1 MRLSR
6 AMRPALF
13 VVLIFCFAWLAA
25 TCTWAAAKQSILLN
39 QGWQFRQVTNLQGI
53 AHDHWLPA
61 TVPGDVQLD
70 LLRNKLIPE
79 PFYRD
84 NEKKL
89 QWIENADW
97 EYRTTIPASEKLLNR
112 TNIELVF
119 DGLDTCAQ
127 VYLNG
132 NLLLTSDNMFRTYRL
147 NAKPYLKLGDNQLR
161 IVFTSPIQGAEK
173 IADQDPWRPRTHT
186 QARWYIRKAAYQYG
200 WDWSPRLVTS
210 GVWRPARLEFWDDAR
225 ISDLNIRQFDVTKQS
240 AHVLAQVDVTAS
252 VDSPAT
258 VTVRYGLNGK
268 EWTAAQTT
276 ELHPGINHVD
286 LPITIAHPELWY
298 PAGYGSQPLYAFHA
312 AVAIRGDTQDTSDVR
327 TGLRSVELRRDP
339 DQWGRSFEFV
349 VNGIPIFAKGANV
362 VPFDSFPSRVPVAQI
377 RDILQSAKDANMNM
391 IRIWGGGYYETQQ
404 FYELCDEMGIMV
416 WQDFMFGNPWQPG
429 TFSFKQNVAQEVED
443 QLKRLR
449 NHPSIVLWCGN
460 NEQENNFLQDSLHI
474 TQIARL
480 QMWQDY
486 LTVFSGIIPTLV
498 ARYDSGAA
506 YWPSSPSGD
515 YAETRAMNYRV
526 LEDGDDVGGNEEFGD
541 THDYSVWTSIDLMPR
556 VPFTSEEDRHY
567 RFVSEYGFQSMPEMR
582 TIDAFTLP
590 QDRTSTSTEVMTAH
604 QKDPAGYATMLDYI
618 RQYYGQPK
626 DFSSLVYAS
635 QVIQAEFI
643 KLVAEHLRR
652 DRPRTMGSIFWQLND
667 CWPVVSPSSIDY
679 YGRWKA
685 LQYYARRFYSP
696 LLVSPRLK
704 DGTLNVSVVSDETT
718 PTSASLRVR
727 VMKFDG
733 TVLHTQT
740 QYITIPALSSQVYLQ
755 LPTQTYPDPADTVA
769 AMDLTVNGKQV
780 SSNLMYLAP
789 TADIHLPPAEITSHL
804 TPANG
809 AYEVRLSSKVLARDV
824 YVSFGDHDAKF
835 SDNYFDLLP
844 GEPQTI
850 VVHSP
855 ASLAQLQ
862 NSMKVMSLVD
872 AIQPNTV
879 WKNAAEN

>member
-1 MRLSR
+1 MKVSR
-6 AMRPALF
+6 ALRPALF
-13 VVLIFCFAWLAA
+13 AVMMFIFAGVSVPFS
-25 TCTWAAAKQSILLN
+25 WAAANQSILLR
-39 QGWQFRQVTNLQGI
+39 QGWEFRQATNLQGI

-84 NEKKL
+84 NENKL

-97 EYRTTIPASEKLLNR
+97 EYRTAFPVSEKLLKR
-112 TNIELVF
+112 QNIDLIF

-147 NAKPYLKLGDNQLR
+147 NAKPYLKVGDNQLR

-173 IADQDPWRPRTHT
+173 IADQDPWRAQTHT
-186 QARWYIRKAAYQYG
+186 QARWYIRKSAYQYG
-200 WDWSPRLVTS
+200 WDWSPRFVTS
-210 GVWRPARLEFWDDAR
+210 GVWRPVHLEAWDEAR
-225 ISDLNIRQFDVTKQS
+225 ISDLNIRQLDVARQS
-240 AHVLAQVDVTAS
+240 AHVLAQVEVTAT

-268 EWTAAQTT
+268 ESTATQTT
-276 ELHPGINHVD
+276 QLHPGVNHVE
-286 LPITIAHPELWY
+286 LPITIDRPELWY

-312 AVAIRGDTQDTSDVR
+312 VLAMHGEAEDTSEVR

-377 RDILQSAKDANMNM
+377 HDILQSAKDANMNI
-391 IRIWGGGYYETQQ
+391 IRIWGGGYYETQE
-404 FYELCDEMGIMV
+404 FYELCDQMGIMV

-429 TFSFKQNVAQEVED
+429 TVSFKQNVAQEVED

-460 NEQENNFLQDSLHI
+460 NEQENNFLQDSLHVS
-474 TQIARL
+474 QIARL

-486 LTVFSGIIPTLV
+486 LTVFSGIVPTLV
-498 ARYDSGAA
+498 ARYDPGAA

-515 YAETRAMNYRV
+515 YEETKAMNYRV
-526 LEDGDDVGGNEEFGD
+526 LENGDDVGGNEEFGD
-541 THDYSVWTSIDLMPR
+541 THDYSVWTSTNLLPR
-556 VPFTSEEDRHY
+556 VPFSSEEDRHY

-582 TIDAFTLP
+582 TIDSFTLP
-590 QDRTSTSTEVMTAH
+590 QDRAGTSTPVMTVH

-626 DFSSLVYAS
+626 DFSSLVYTS

-643 KLVAEHLRR
+643 KVVAEHLRR

-696 LLVSPRLK
+696 LLVSSRLK
-704 DGTLNVSVVSDETT
+704 DGSLNVSVVSDETT
-718 PTSASLRVR
+718 PTMASLRVR
-727 VMKFDG
+727 LMMFDG
-733 TVLHTQT
+733 TVLHTET
-740 QYITIPALSSQVYLQ
+740 QNITIPALSSKVYLQ
-755 LPTQTYPDPADTVA
+755 IPTQTYSDPAETVA

-780 SSNLMYLAP
+780 SNNLMYLAP
-789 TADIHLPPAEITSHL
+789 TPAVHLPAAQITSRL
-804 TPANG
+804 TQANG

-824 YVSFGDHDAKF
+824 YISFGDHDAKF
-835 SDNYFDLLP
+835 SDNYIDLLP
-844 GEPQTI
+844 AEPATI
-850 VVHSP
+850 IVHSP
-855 ASLAQLQ
+855 ATLAELQSSL
-862 NSMKVMSLVD
+862 KVLSLVD
-872 AIQPNTV
+872 AIEPNTV
-879 WKNAAEN
+879 WKSGAGN